1 MRSNNYLLLAL
12 AHRADT
18 AFRAASLRSAF
29 VIDAARALPPTNPPF
44 RPRATAAGFFRFPM
58 RRIYVSAHEKT
69 SCFIRERS
77 RTLTLM
83 NTTPTREERAVEI
96 ADRYKIV
103 NKGNVWIVPSQSTHH
118 KYTVRIVNDRADCTC
133 PDFELRRAHCKHVMA
148 VQIVI
153 RQEKNPDGTATVTE
167 TITVTKQKTYPQKW
181 AEYNQAQTSEKDVFQ
196 QLLAGLCEGVST
208 PEQTGKGQRRL
219 PMADVVFATTFKVY
233 STVSG
238 RRFMSDLRESKERG
252 YVEETPHYNSIF
264 NYLENPE
271 LTPILKNLIEVSA
284 LPLQTVEKDFAVDS
298 SGFSTSR
305 FERWFDHKYGRETF
319 KREWVKVHICCGVKT
334 NIVTAVEIGD
344 KNAGDAPMLPALI
357 ESTAQRFNMSE
368 VSGDK
373 AYLSTK
379 NLQTIKDAGATP
391 FIAFKSNS
399 TVRKNHSKAWR
410 DMYFY
415 FMWKHEDFLE
425 RYHKRSNV
433 ESTFS
438 MMKRK
443 FGDSLRSK
451 TDVAMTNEALCK
463 ILCHNIV
470 VLIHEMF
477 ELGIDPI
484 FLSKDAHA

>member
-1 MRSNNYLLLAL
+1 M
-12 AHRADT
+12 
-18 AFRAASLRSAF
+18 
-29 VIDAARALPPTNPPF
+29 
-44 RPRATAAGFFRFPM
+44 
-58 RRIYVSAHEKT
+58 K
-69 SCFIRERS
+69 
-77 RTLTLM
+77 
-83 NTTPTREERAVEI
+83 TTPTREQRALEI
-96 ADRYKIV
+96 ADKYKIV
-103 NKGNVWIVPSQSTHH
+103 NKGNVWVVPSQTSNN
-118 KYTVRIVNDRADCTC
+118 KYRVRILNDRADCTC
-133 PDFELRRAHCKHVMA
+133 PDFELRRAYCKHVMA
-148 VQIVI
+148 VQLVI
-153 RQEKNPDGTATVTE
+153 QREQNPDGTE
-167 TITVTKQKTYPQKW
+167 TITETLTITKQKTYPQKW
-181 AEYNQAQTSEKDVFQ
+181 AEYNRAQTTEKDFFQ
-196 QLLAGLCEGVST
+196 ALLAGLCEGIQT

-252 YVEETPHYNSIF
+252 YVDATPHYNSIF
-264 NYLENPE
+264 NYLESPE

-284 LPLQTVEKDFAVDS
+284 IPLQTIESDFAVDS

-334 NIVTAVEIGD
+334 NVVTAVEVGD
-344 KNAGDAPMLPALI
+344 KNSGDAPMLPDLV
-357 ESTAQRFNMSE
+357 ESTAQRFRMAE
-368 VSGDK
+368 VSADK

-379 NLQTIKDAGATP
+379 NLQAIKDAGATP
-391 FIAFKSNS
+391 FVALKSNS
-399 TVRKNHSKAWR
+399 VVRKNHSKVWR

-477 ELGIDPI
+477 ELGIDPV
-484 FLSKDAHA
+484 FLNTATVRELAQ